1 MPKIASKAK
10 SAPKQSRRSA
20 AKQQSDQLRNIRRR
34 YERAAARY
42 ERQAESAGSER
53 EQRELLKAASNL
65 REQAQ
70 QYYVK
75 NLTISDRGTAKYKAD
90 IASGVRRGYQPSLE
104 QLAGAAQ
111 TADENRKRLIKNVL
125 NSSTGDAFYAATVQL
140 WRGTDY
146 ASRNET
152 VVAEFQK
159 RRPDLEINDVL
170 DVLDYFT
177 KVSGIDYLSP
187 EPDEEADIDS
197 KYPRY
202 KARIAAAVIQEQ
214 LLQ

>member
-1 MPKIASKAK
+1 MPKLASKAK

-42 ERQAESAGSER
+42 ERDAENASGR
-53 EQRELLKAASNL
+53 EKRELLKAASNL

-70 QYYVK
+70 QYYSK
-75 NLTISDRGTAKYKAD
+75 NLTIAKRGTAKYKAD
-90 IASGVRRGYQPSLE
+90 IARGVQRGYQPSLE

-111 TADENRKRLIKNVL
+111 TADENRERLIRNVL

-152 VVAEFQK
+152 IVAEFQK
-159 RRPDLEINDVL
+159 RRPDIEVNDVL

-177 KVSGIDYLSP
+177 QESGIDYLSP
-187 EPDEEADIDS
+187 EPDEEAGIDE
-197 KYPRY
+197 RY
-202 KARIAAAVIQEQ
+202 RVKARIGAAIVQEQ

>member
-1 MPKIASKAK
+1 MPKITSKAK

-42 ERQAESAGSER
+42 ERDAENASGR
-53 EQRELLKAASNL
+53 EKRELLKAASNL

-75 NLTISDRGTAKYKAD
+75 NLTISDRGSAKYKAD

-111 TADENRKRLIKNVL
+111 TADENRERLIKNVL

-152 VVAEFQK
+152 IVAEFHK
-159 RRPDLEINDVL
+159 RRPALEVNDVL

-177 KVSGIDYLSP
+177 QASGIDYLSP
-187 EPDEEADIDS
+187 EPDEEAGIDD
-197 KYPRY
+197 RY
-202 KARIAAAVIQEQ
+202 RVKARIGAAIIQEQ

>member
-42 ERQAESAGSER
+42 ERDAENASGR
-53 EQRELLKAASNL
+53 EKRELLKAASNL

-111 TADENRKRLIKNVL
+111 TADENRERLIKNVL

-152 VVAEFQK
+152 IVAEFQK

-177 KVSGIDYLSP
+177 QASGVDYLSP
-187 EPDEEADIDS
+187 EPDEEAGIDE
-197 KYPRY
+197 RY
-202 KARIAAAVIQEQ
+202 RIKARTGAAIIQEHI
-214 LLQ
+214 LQ

>member
-10 SAPKQSRRSA
+10 SAPKESRRSA

-42 ERQAESAGSER
+42 ERDAENASGR
-53 EQRELLKAASNL
+53 EKRELLKAASNL

-70 QYYVK
+70 QYYAK
-75 NLTISDRGTAKYKAD
+75 NLTIANRGTAKYKTD
-90 IASGVRRGYQPSLE
+90 IARGVRSGYQPSLE

-111 TADENRKRLIKNVL
+111 TANENRKRLIKNVL
-125 NSSTGDAFYAATVQL
+125 NSSTGDVFYAATVQL

-152 VVAEFQK
+152 IVAEFQK
-159 RRPDLEINDVL
+159 RRPDLNVNDVL

-177 KVSGIDYLSP
+177 QVSGIDYLSP
-187 EPDEEADIDS
+187 ELDEEAGIDE
-197 KYPRY
+197 RY
-202 KARIAAAVIQEQ
+202 RVKARIGAAITQEQ

>member
-42 ERQAESAGSER
+42 ERDAENASGR
-53 EQRELLKAASNL
+53 EKRELLKAASNL

-70 QYYVK
+70 QYYTK
-75 NLTISDRGTAKYKAD
+75 NLTIAKRGSAKYKAD
-90 IASGVRRGYQPSLE
+90 IASGVRRGYRPSVE

-111 TADENRKRLIKNVL
+111 TADENRERLIKNVL
-125 NSSTGDAFYAATVQL
+125 DSSTGDAFYAATVQL

-152 VVAEFQK
+152 IVAEFQK
-159 RRPDLEINDVL
+159 RRPDLEVNDVL

-177 KVSGIDYLSP
+177 QASGIDYLSP
-187 EPDEEADIDS
+187 EPDEEADIDG

-202 KARIAAAVIQEQ
+202 KARIGAAIVQEQ
-214 LLQ
+214 LLR

>member
-42 ERQAESAGSER
+42 ERDAVNASGR
-53 EQRELLKAASNL
+53 EKRELLKAASNL

-70 QYYVK
+70 QYYTA
-75 NLTISDRGTAKYKAD
+75 NLTIAKRGTAKYKAD
-90 IASGVRRGYQPSLE
+90 IASGVRHGYQPSLE

-111 TADENRKRLIKNVL
+111 TANENRERLIKNVL

-152 VVAEFQK
+152 IVAEFQK

-177 KVSGIDYLSP
+177 QASGIDYLEP
-187 EPDEEADIDS
+187 EPDEEAGIDE
-197 KYPRY
+197 RY
-202 KARIAAAVIQEQ
+202 RVKARTGAAIIQEQ

>member
-42 ERQAESAGSER
+42 ERDAENASGR
-53 EQRELLKAASNL
+53 EKRELLKAASNL

-70 QYYVK
+70 QYYSK
-75 NLTISDRGTAKYKAD
+75 NLTIAKRGSAKYKAD

-111 TADENRKRLIKNVL
+111 TADENRERLIKNVL

-146 ASRNET
+146 ATRNET
-152 VVAEFQK
+152 IVAEFQK
-159 RRPDLEINDVL
+159 RRPDLEVNDVL

-177 KVSGIDYLSP
+177 QASGIDYLSP
-187 EPDEEADIDS
+187 EPDEEAGIDE
-197 KYPRY
+197 RY
-202 KARIAAAVIQEQ
+202 RVKARTGAAIIQEQ

>member
-10 SAPKQSRRSA
+10 SAPKESRRSA

-65 REQAQ
+65 REQVQ

-75 NLTISDRGTAKYKAD
+75 NLTISDRGSAKYKAD
-90 IASGVRRGYQPSLE
+90 IARGVRSGYQPSLE

-111 TADENRKRLIKNVL
+111 TADENRERLIKNVL

-152 VVAEFQK
+152 IVAEFQK
-159 RRPDLEINDVL
+159 RRPDLEVNDVL
-170 DVLDYFT
+170 DVIDYFT
-177 KVSGIDYLSP
+177 RVSGIDYLEP
-187 EPDEEADIDS
+187 EPDEEAGIDE
-197 KYPRY
+197 RY
-202 KARIAAAVIQEQ
+202 RVKARIGAAIIQEQ

>member
-1 MPKIASKAK
+1 MPKVASKAK
-10 SAPKQSRRSA
+10 SGPKQSRRSA
-20 AKQQSDQLRNIRRR
+20 AKQQSDQLRNSRRR

-42 ERQAESAGSER
+42 ERQAESASGR

-65 REQAQ
+65 REQAR

-75 NLTISDRGTAKYKAD
+75 NITISDRGSSKYRAD
-90 IASGVRRGYQPSLE
+90 ISRGIQRGYQPSLE

-111 TADENRKRLIKNVL
+111 TADENRGRLIKNVL
-125 NSSTGDAFYAATVQL
+125 NSSTGDSFYAATIQL

-152 VVAEFQK
+152 IVAEFQK
-159 RRPDLEINDVL
+159 RRPDLEVNDVL
-170 DVLDYFT
+170 DVLDYFSNA
-177 KVSGIDYLSP
+177 SGIDYLSP
-187 EPDEEADIDS
+187 EPDEEAGVDE
-197 KYPRY
+197 RY
-202 KARIAAAVIQEQ
+202 RVKARIGAAIVQEQ

>member
-1 MPKIASKAK
+1 MPKVASKAK
-10 SAPKQSRRSA
+10 SRPKQSRRSA

-42 ERQAESAGSER
+42 ERQAESASGR

-65 REQAQ
+65 REQAR

-75 NLTISDRGTAKYKAD
+75 NITISDRGSSKYRAD
-90 IASGVRRGYQPSLE
+90 ISRGIQRGYQPSLE

-111 TADENRKRLIKNVL
+111 TADENRGRLIKNVL
-125 NSSTGDAFYAATVQL
+125 NSSTGDSFYAATIQL

-152 VVAEFQK
+152 IVAEFQK
-159 RRPDLEINDVL
+159 RRPDLEVNDVL
-170 DVLDYFT
+170 DVLDYFS
-177 KVSGIDYLSP
+177 KASGIDYLSP
-187 EPDEEADIDS
+187 EPDEEAGIDE
-197 KYPRY
+197 RY
-202 KARIAAAVIQEQ
+202 RVKARIGAAIVQEQ

>member
-1 MPKIASKAK
+1 MPKVASKSK

-42 ERQAESAGSER
+42 ERDAENASGR
-53 EQRELLKAASNL
+53 EKRELLKAASNL

-70 QYYVK
+70 QYYSK
-75 NLTISDRGTAKYKAD
+75 NLTIAKRGTAKYKAD
-90 IASGVRRGYQPSLE
+90 IARGVRSGYQPSLE

-111 TADENRKRLIKNVL
+111 TADENRERLIKNVL

-152 VVAEFQK
+152 IVAEFQK
-159 RRPDLEINDVL
+159 RRPDMEINDVL

-177 KVSGIDYLSP
+177 QASGIDYLSP
-187 EPDEEADIDS
+187 EPDEEAGIDE
-197 KYPRY
+197 RY
-202 KARIAAAVIQEQ
+202 RVKARIGAAIIQEQ

>member
-1 MPKIASKAK
+1 MPKIGSKAK

-42 ERQAESAGSER
+42 ERDAENASGR
-53 EQRELLKAASNL
+53 EKRELLKAASNL

-75 NLTISDRGTAKYKAD
+75 NLTISKRGTAKYKAD
-90 IASGVRRGYQPSLE
+90 IKRSVQRGYQPSLE

-111 TADENRKRLIKNVL
+111 TADENRERLIKNVL

-152 VVAEFQK
+152 IVAEFQK

-177 KVSGIDYLSP
+177 QASGIDYLSP
-187 EPDEEADIDS
+187 EPDEEAGIDE
-197 KYPRY
+197 RY
-202 KARIAAAVIQEQ
+202 RIKARTGAAIIQEHI
-214 LLQ
+214 LQ

>member
-1 MPKIASKAK
+1 MPKVASKAK
-10 SAPKQSRRSA
+10 SGPKQSRRSA

-42 ERQAESAGSER
+42 ERDAENASGR
-53 EQRELLKAASNL
+53 EKRELLKAASNL

-75 NLTISDRGTAKYKAD
+75 NITISDRGTAKYKAD
-90 IASGVRRGYQPSLE
+90 IARGVQRGYQLSLE

-111 TADENRKRLIKNVL
+111 TADENRERLIKNVL

-146 ASRNET
+146 ASRDET
-152 VVAEFQK
+152 IVAEFQK
-159 RRPDLEINDVL
+159 RRPDLEVNDVL
-170 DVLDYFT
+170 DVLDYFS
-177 KVSGIDYLSP
+177 KASGIDYLSP
-187 EPDEEADIDS
+187 ELDEEAGIDE
-197 KYPRY
+197 RY
-202 KARIAAAVIQEQ
+202 RVKARIGAAIVQER

>member
-1 MPKIASKAK
+1 MPKVASKAK
-10 SAPKQSRRSA
+10 SGPKQSRRSA

-42 ERQAESAGSER
+42 ERQAESASGR

-65 REQAQ
+65 REQAR

-75 NLTISDRGTAKYKAD
+75 NIAISDRGSSKYRAD
-90 IASGVRRGYQPSLE
+90 ISRGIQRGYQPSLE

-111 TADENRKRLIKNVL
+111 TADENRGRLIKNVL
-125 NSSTGDAFYAATVQL
+125 NSSTGDSFYAATIQL

-152 VVAEFQK
+152 IVAEFQK
-159 RRPDLEINDVL
+159 RRPDLEVNDVL
-170 DVLDYFT
+170 DVLDYFS
-177 KVSGIDYLSP
+177 KASGIDYLSP
-187 EPDEEADIDS
+187 EPDEEAGIDE
-197 KYPRY
+197 RY
-202 KARIAAAVIQEQ
+202 RVKARIGAAIVQEQ

>member
-1 MPKIASKAK
+1 MPKLASKAK

-42 ERQAESAGSER
+42 ERDAENASGR
-53 EQRELLKAASNL
+53 EKRELLKAASNL

-70 QYYVK
+70 QYYAA
-75 NLTISDRGTAKYKAD
+75 NLTIAKRGTAKYKAD
-90 IASGVRRGYQPSLE
+90 IARGVRRGYQPSFE
-104 QLAGAAQ
+104 QLAGAAK
-111 TADENRKRLIKNVL
+111 TADENRERLIRNVL

-146 ASRNET
+146 ATRNET
-152 VVAEFQK
+152 IVAEFQK
-159 RRPDLEINDVL
+159 RRPDIEVNDVL
-170 DVLDYFT
+170 DVLYYFSRE
-177 KVSGIDYLSP
+177 SGIDYLSP
-187 EPDEEADIDS
+187 DPDEEAGIDE
-197 KYPRY
+197 RY
-202 KARIAAAVIQEQ
+202 RVKARIGAVIVQEQ

>member
-1 MPKIASKAK
+1 MPKVASKAK
-10 SAPKQSRRSA
+10 SGPKQSRRSA

-42 ERQAESAGSER
+42 ERQAESASGR

-65 REQAQ
+65 REQAR

-75 NLTISDRGTAKYKAD
+75 NITISDRGSSKYRAD
-90 IASGVRRGYQPSLE
+90 ISRGIQRGYQPSLE

-111 TADENRKRLIKNVL
+111 TADENRERLIKNVL

-152 VVAEFQK
+152 IVAEFQK
-159 RRPDLEINDVL
+159 RRPDLEVNDVL
-170 DVLDYFT
+170 DVLDYFS
-177 KVSGIDYLSP
+177 KASGIDYLSP
-187 EPDEEADIDS
+187 EPDEEAGVDE
-197 KYPRY
+197 RY
-202 KARIAAAVIQEQ
+202 RVKARIGAAIVQEQ

>member
-1 MPKIASKAK
+1 MPKAASKAK
-10 SAPKQSRRSA
+10 SAPKESRRSA
-20 AKQQSDQLRNIRRR
+20 AKQQSDKLRNIRRR

-42 ERQAESAGSER
+42 ERQAENASGR

-75 NLTISDRGTAKYKAD
+75 NLTISDRGSSKYRSD
-90 IASGVRRGYQPSLE
+90 VSRGIQRGYQPSLE

-111 TADENRKRLIKNVL
+111 TADENRERLIKNVL
-125 NSSTGDAFYAATVQL
+125 NSSTGDSFYAATVQL

-146 ASRNET
+146 ATRNET
-152 VVAEFQK
+152 IVEEFQK
-159 RRPDLEINDVL
+159 RRPDLEVNDVL

-177 KVSGIDYLSP
+177 RASGIDYLSP
-187 EPDEEADIDS
+187 EPDEEAGIDE
-197 KYPRY
+197 RY
-202 KARIAAAVIQEQ
+202 RLKARTGAAIVQEQ
-214 LLQ
+214 LLR

>member
-10 SAPKQSRRSA
+10 SAPKESRRSA

-42 ERQAESAGSER
+42 ERDAENASGR
-53 EQRELLKAASNL
+53 EKRELLKAASNL

-75 NLTISDRGTAKYKAD
+75 NITIADRGSAKYKAD
-90 IASGVRRGYQPSLE
+90 IAQGVRRGYQPSLE
-104 QLAGAAQ
+104 QLAGSAQ
-111 TADENRKRLIKNVL
+111 TADENRERLIKNVL

-152 VVAEFQK
+152 IVAEFQK

-177 KVSGIDYLSP
+177 QASGIDYLEP
-187 EPDEEADIDS
+187 EPDEEAGIDE
-197 KYPRY
+197 RY
-202 KARIAAAVIQEQ
+202 RVKARTGAAIIQEQ

>member
-42 ERQAESAGSER
+42 ERDAENASGR
-53 EQRELLKAASNL
+53 EKRELLKAASNL

-70 QYYVK
+70 QYYTV
-75 NLTISDRGTAKYKAD
+75 NLTIAKRGTAKYKAD

-111 TADENRKRLIKNVL
+111 TADENRERLIKNVL

-152 VVAEFQK
+152 IVAEFQK

-177 KVSGIDYLSP
+177 QASGIDYLSP
-187 EPDEEADIDS
+187 EPDEEADIDG

-202 KARIAAAVIQEQ
+202 KARIGAAIVQEQ
-214 LLQ
+214 LLR

>member
-1 MPKIASKAK
+1 MPKVASKAK
-10 SAPKQSRRSA
+10 SGPKQSRRSA

-42 ERQAESAGSER
+42 ERQAESASGR

-65 REQAQ
+65 REQAR

-75 NLTISDRGTAKYKAD
+75 NITISDRGSSKYRAD
-90 IASGVRRGYQPSLE
+90 ISRGIQRGYQPSLE

-111 TADENRKRLIKNVL
+111 TADENRERLIKNVL

-152 VVAEFQK
+152 IVAEFQK
-159 RRPDLEINDVL
+159 RRPDLEVNDVL
-170 DVLDYFT
+170 DVLDYFS
-177 KVSGIDYLSP
+177 KASGIDYLSP
-187 EPDEEADIDS
+187 EPDEEAGIDE
-197 KYPRY
+197 RY
-202 KARIAAAVIQEQ
+202 RVKARIGAAVVQEQ

>member
-1 MPKIASKAK
+1 MPKVTSKAK
-10 SAPKQSRRSA
+10 SGPKQSRRSA

-42 ERQAESAGSER
+42 ERQAESASGR

-65 REQAQ
+65 REQAR

-75 NLTISDRGTAKYKAD
+75 NITISVRGSSKYRAD
-90 IASGVRRGYQPSLE
+90 VSRGIQRGYQPSLE

-111 TADENRKRLIKNVL
+111 TADENRGRLIKNVL
-125 NSSTGDAFYAATVQL
+125 NSSTGDSFYAATIQL

-152 VVAEFQK
+152 IVAEFQK
-159 RRPDLEINDVL
+159 RRPDLEVNDVL
-170 DVLDYFT
+170 DVLDYFS
-177 KVSGIDYLSP
+177 KASGIDYLSP
-187 EPDEEADIDS
+187 EPDEEAGIDE
-197 KYPRY
+197 RY
-202 KARIAAAVIQEQ
+202 RVKARIGAAIVQEQ

>member
-42 ERQAESAGSER
+42 ERYAENASGR
-53 EQRELLKAASNL
+53 EKRELLKAASNL

-75 NLTISDRGTAKYKAD
+75 NLTISDRGSAKYNSD
-90 IASGVRRGYQPSLE
+90 IARGVQRGYQPSLE

-111 TADENRKRLIKNVL
+111 TADENRERLIKNVL
-125 NSSTGDAFYAATVQL
+125 DSSTGDAFYAATVQL

-152 VVAEFQK
+152 IVAEFKK
-159 RRPDLEINDVL
+159 RRPDLEVNDVL

-177 KVSGIDYLSP
+177 QASGIDYLSP
-187 EPDEEADIDS
+187 EPDEEAGIDE
-197 KYPRY
+197 RY
-202 KARIAAAVIQEQ
+202 RVKARIGAAIVQEQ

>member
-1 MPKIASKAK
+1 MPKLASKAK

-42 ERQAESAGSER
+42 ERDAENASGR
-53 EQRELLKAASNL
+53 EKRELLKAASNL

-70 QYYVK
+70 QYYSK
-75 NLTISDRGTAKYKAD
+75 NLTIAKRGTAKYKAD
-90 IASGVRRGYQPSLE
+90 IARGVQRGYQPSIE

-111 TADENRKRLIKNVL
+111 TADENRERLIRNVL

-152 VVAEFQK
+152 IVAEFQK
-159 RRPDLEINDVL
+159 RRPDLEVNDVL

-177 KVSGIDYLSP
+177 RASGIDYLSP
-187 EPDEEADIDS
+187 EPDEEADIDGR
-197 KYPRY
+197 YPRY
-202 KARIAAAVIQEQ
+202 KARIGAAIIQEQ

>member
-1 MPKIASKAK
+1 MPKVASKAK

-42 ERQAESAGSER
+42 ERDAESASGR
-53 EQRELLKAASNL
+53 EKRELLKAASNL

-70 QYYVK
+70 QYYVE
-75 NLTISDRGTAKYKAD
+75 NLTISARGTAKYKAD
-90 IASGVRRGYQPSLE
+90 ITSGVRRGYQPSLE

-111 TADENRKRLIKNVL
+111 TADENRERLIKNVL
-125 NSSTGDAFYAATVQL
+125 DSSTGDAFYAATVQL

-152 VVAEFQK
+152 IVAEFQK
-159 RRPDLEINDVL
+159 RRPDLEVNDVL

-177 KVSGIDYLSP
+177 QASGIDYLSP
-187 EPDEEADIDS
+187 EPDEEAGIDE
-197 KYPRY
+197 RY
-202 KARIAAAVIQEQ
+202 RVKARTGAAIIQEQ
-214 LLQ
+214 LLR

>member
-42 ERQAESAGSER
+42 ERDAENASGR
-53 EQRELLKAASNL
+53 EKRELLKAASNL

-90 IASGVRRGYQPSLE
+90 IARSVLRGYQPSLE

-111 TADENRKRLIKNVL
+111 TADENRERLIKNVL
-125 NSSTGDAFYAATVQL
+125 DSSTGDAFYAATVQL

-152 VVAEFQK
+152 IVAEFQK

-170 DVLDYFT
+170 DVLDYFM
-177 KVSGIDYLSP
+177 KVSGIDFLSP
-187 EPDEEADIDS
+187 EPDEEANIDE
-197 KYPRY
+197 KYSRY
-202 KARIAAAVIQEQ
+202 KARIGAAIIQEQ

>member
-42 ERQAESAGSER
+42 ERDAENASGR
-53 EQRELLKAASNL
+53 EKRELLKAASNL

-75 NLTISDRGTAKYKAD
+75 NLTIAKRNTAKYKAD
-90 IASGVRRGYQPSLE
+90 IASGVRRGFQPSLE
-104 QLAGAAQ
+104 QLAGAAK
-111 TADENRKRLIKNVL
+111 TADENRERLIKNVL

-152 VVAEFQK
+152 IVAEFQK
-159 RRPDLEINDVL
+159 RRPDLEVNDVL

-177 KVSGIDYLSP
+177 QVSGIDYLSP
-187 EPDEEADIDS
+187 EPDEEAGIDE
-197 KYPRY
+197 RY
-202 KARIAAAVIQEQ
+202 RVKARTGAAIIQKQ

>member
-10 SAPKQSRRSA
+10 SAPKESRRSA
-20 AKQQSDQLRNIRRR
+20 AKQQSDKLRNIRRR

-42 ERQAESAGSER
+42 ERDAENASGR
-53 EQRELLKAASNL
+53 EKRELLKAASNL

-70 QYYVK
+70 QYYSK
-75 NLTISDRGTAKYKAD
+75 NLTTAKRGTDKYKDD
-90 IASGVRRGYQPSLE
+90 IARGVRSGYQPSLE

-111 TADENRKRLIKNVL
+111 TADENRERLIKNVL

-152 VVAEFQK
+152 IVEEFQK
-159 RRPDLEINDVL
+159 RRPDLEVGDVL

-177 KVSGIDYLSP
+177 QASGIDYLSS
-187 EPDEEADIDS
+187 EPDEEAGIDE
-197 KYPRY
+197 RY
-202 KARIAAAVIQEQ
+202 RVKARIGAAIIQEQ

>member
-1 MPKIASKAK
+1 MPKIASKVK

-42 ERQAESAGSER
+42 ERDAENASGR
-53 EQRELLKAASNL
+53 EKRELLKAASNL

-70 QYYVK
+70 QYYSV
-75 NLTISDRGTAKYKAD
+75 NLTIAKRGTAKYKAD
-90 IASGVRRGYQPSLE
+90 IARGVQRGYQPSLE

-111 TADENRKRLIKNVL
+111 TADENRERLIRNVL

-152 VVAEFQK
+152 IVAEFQK
-159 RRPDLEINDVL
+159 RRPDIEVNDVL

-177 KVSGIDYLSP
+177 QVSGIDYLSP
-187 EPDEEADIDS
+187 EPDEEAGIDE
-197 KYPRY
+197 RY
-202 KARIAAAVIQEQ
+202 RVKARIGAAIVQEQ
-214 LLQ
+214 FLQ

>member
-10 SAPKQSRRSA
+10 SAPKESRRSA

-42 ERQAESAGSER
+42 ERDAENASGR
-53 EQRELLKAASNL
+53 EKRELLKAASNL

-75 NLTISDRGTAKYKAD
+75 NLTISDRGTDKYKAD
-90 IASGVRRGYQPSLE
+90 IARGVRSGYQPSLE

-111 TADENRKRLIKNVL
+111 TADENRERIIKNVL

-146 ASRNET
+146 ANRNET
-152 VVAEFQK
+152 IVEEFQK
-159 RRPDLEINDVL
+159 RRPDLEVGDVL

-177 KVSGIDYLSP
+177 QASGIDYLEP
-187 EPDEEADIDS
+187 EPDEEAGIDE
-197 KYPRY
+197 RY
-202 KARIAAAVIQEQ
+202 RAKARIGAAIIQEQ

>member
-1 MPKIASKAK
+1 MPKVASKAK

-20 AKQQSDQLRNIRRR
+20 AKQQSDRLRNIRRR

-42 ERQAESAGSER
+42 ERDAENASGR
-53 EQRELLKAASNL
+53 EKRELLKAASNL
-65 REQAQ
+65 REQAR

-75 NLTISDRGTAKYKAD
+75 NLTIADRGSVKYKAD
-90 IASGVRRGYQPSLE
+90 VASGVRRGYQPSLE
-104 QLAGAAQ
+104 QLAGAAR
-111 TADENRKRLIKNVL
+111 TADENRERLIKNVL

-152 VVAEFQK
+152 IVAEFQK
-159 RRPDLEINDVL
+159 RRPDLEVNDVL

-177 KVSGIDYLSP
+177 QASGIDYLSP
-187 EPDEEADIDS
+187 EPDEEAGIDE
-197 KYPRY
+197 RY
-202 KARIAAAVIQEQ
+202 RVKARTGAAIIQEQ

>member
-1 MPKIASKAK
+1 MPKVASKAK
-10 SAPKQSRRSA
+10 SGPKQSRRSA

-42 ERQAESAGSER
+42 ERQAESASGR
-53 EQRELLKAASNL
+53 EKRELLKAASNL

-75 NLTISDRGTAKYKAD
+75 HITISDRGTAKYKAD
-90 IASGVRRGYQPSLE
+90 IARGVQRGYQPSLE

-111 TADENRKRLIKNVL
+111 TADENRERLIKNVL

-152 VVAEFQK
+152 IVAEFQK
-159 RRPDLEINDVL
+159 RRPDLEVNDVL
-170 DVLDYFT
+170 DVLDYFS
-177 KVSGIDYLSP
+177 KASGIDYLSP
-187 EPDEEADIDS
+187 EPDEEAGIDE
-197 KYPRY
+197 RY
-202 KARIAAAVIQEQ
+202 RVKARIGAAVVQEQ

>member
-1 MPKIASKAK
+1 MPKLASKAK

-42 ERQAESAGSER
+42 ERDAENASGR
-53 EQRELLKAASNL
+53 EKRELLKAASNL

-70 QYYVK
+70 QYYSA
-75 NLTISDRGTAKYKAD
+75 NLTIAKRGTAKYKAD
-90 IASGVRRGYQPSLE
+90 IARGVQRGYQPSLE

-111 TADENRKRLIKNVL
+111 TADENRERLIRNVL

-152 VVAEFQK
+152 IVAEFQK
-159 RRPDLEINDVL
+159 RRPDIEVNDVL

-177 KVSGIDYLSP
+177 RASGIDYLSP
-187 EPDEEADIDS
+187 EPDEEAGIDE
-197 KYPRY
+197 RY
-202 KARIAAAVIQEQ
+202 RVKARIGAAIVQEQ

>member
-42 ERQAESAGSER
+42 ERDAENASGR
-53 EQRELLKAASNL
+53 EKRELLKAASNL

-75 NLTISDRGTAKYKAD
+75 NLTISDRGSAKYKAD

-111 TADENRKRLIKNVL
+111 TADENRERLIKNVL

-146 ASRNET
+146 ATRNET
-152 VVAEFQK
+152 IVAEFQK

-177 KVSGIDYLSP
+177 QASGIDYLSP
-187 EPDEEADIDS
+187 EPDEEADIDG

-202 KARIAAAVIQEQ
+202 KARIGAAIVQEQ

>member
-10 SAPKQSRRSA
+10 SAPKESRRSA

-42 ERQAESAGSER
+42 ERDAENASGR
-53 EQRELLKAASNL
+53 EKRELLKAASNL

-70 QYYVK
+70 QYYAE
-75 NLTISDRGTAKYKAD
+75 NLTIAKRGTAKYKTD
-90 IASGVRRGYQPSLE
+90 IARGVRIGYQPSLE

-111 TADENRKRLIKNVL
+111 TANENRERLIKTVL
-125 NSSTGDAFYAATVQL
+125 NSSTGDVFYAATVQL

-152 VVAEFQK
+152 IVAEFQK
-159 RRPDLEINDVL
+159 RRPDLKVNDVL

-177 KVSGIDYLSP
+177 QVSGIDYLSP
-187 EPDEEADIDS
+187 ELDEEAGIDE
-197 KYPRY
+197 RY
-202 KARIAAAVIQEQ
+202 RVNARIGAAITQEQ

>member
-1 MPKIASKAK
+1 MPEIASKAK
-10 SAPKQSRRSA
+10 SAPKESRRSA
-20 AKQQSDQLRNIRRR
+20 AKQQSDKLRNIRRR

-42 ERQAESAGSER
+42 ERDAENASGR
-53 EQRELLKAASNL
+53 EKRELLKAASNL

-70 QYYVK
+70 KYYTA
-75 NLTISDRGTAKYKAD
+75 NLTIAKHGTAKYKAD
-90 IASGVRRGYQPSLE
+90 IARGVRSGYQPSLE

-111 TADENRKRLIKNVL
+111 TADENRERLIKNVL

-146 ASRNET
+146 ASRDET
-152 VVAEFQK
+152 IVAEFQK
-159 RRPDLEINDVL
+159 RKPDLEINDVL

-187 EPDEEADIDS
+187 EPDEEAGIDE
-197 KYPRY
+197 RY
-202 KARIAAAVIQEQ
+202 RVKARIGAAIIQEQ

>member
-1 MPKIASKAK
+1 MPKVASKAK
-10 SAPKQSRRSA
+10 SGPKQSRRSA

-42 ERQAESAGSER
+42 ERQAESASGR

-65 REQAQ
+65 REQAR

-75 NLTISDRGTAKYKAD
+75 NITISDRGSSKYRAD
-90 IASGVRRGYQPSLE
+90 ISRGIQRGYQPSLE

-111 TADENRKRLIKNVL
+111 TADENRERLIKNVL

-152 VVAEFQK
+152 IVAEFQK
-159 RRPDLEINDVL
+159 RRPDLEVNDVL
-170 DVLDYFT
+170 DVLDYFS
-177 KVSGIDYLSP
+177 KASGIDYLSP
-187 EPDEEADIDS
+187 EPDEEAGIDE
-197 KYPRY
+197 RY
-202 KARIAAAVIQEQ
+202 RVKARIGAAIVQEQ

>member
-1 MPKIASKAK
+1 MPKIASKAE
-10 SAPKQSRRSA
+10 SAPKESRRSA
-20 AKQQSDQLRNIRRR
+20 AKQQSDKLRNIRRR

-42 ERQAESAGSER
+42 ERDAEKASGR
-53 EQRELLKAASNL
+53 EKSELLKAASNL

-70 QYYVK
+70 KYYAA
-75 NLTISDRGTAKYKAD
+75 NLTIAKRGSAQYKRD
-90 IASGVRRGYQPSLE
+90 IESGVQRGYQPSLE

-111 TADENRKRLIKNVL
+111 TADENRERLIKNVL

-159 RRPDLEINDVL
+159 RRPDIEVNDVL

-177 KVSGIDYLSP
+177 QASGIDYLAP
-187 EPDEEADIDS
+187 EPDEEAGDDE
-197 KYPRY
+197 RY
-202 KARIAAAVIQEQ
+202 RVKARTGAAIVQEQ

>member
-1 MPKIASKAK
+1 MPKVASKAK

-34 YERAAARY
+34 YERAAERY
-42 ERQAESAGSER
+42 ERDAENASGR
-53 EQRELLKAASNL
+53 EKRELLKAASNL

-70 QYYVK
+70 QYFSK
-75 NLTISDRGTAKYKAD
+75 NLTIAKRGTAKYKAD
-90 IASGVRRGYQPSLE
+90 IARGVQRGYQPSIE

-111 TADENRKRLIKNVL
+111 TADENRKRLIRNVL

-152 VVAEFQK
+152 IVAEFQK
-159 RRPDLEINDVL
+159 RRPDLEVNDVL
-170 DVLDYFT
+170 DVLDYFAR
-177 KVSGIDYLSP
+177 VSGIDYLSP
-187 EPDEEADIDS
+187 EPDEEAGIDE
-197 KYPRY
+197 RY
-202 KARIAAAVIQEQ
+202 RVKARTGAAIVQEQ

>member
-10 SAPKQSRRSA
+10 SAPKESRRSA

-42 ERQAESAGSER
+42 ERDAENASGR
-53 EQRELLKAASNL
+53 EKRELLKAASNL

-75 NLTISDRGTAKYKAD
+75 NITIADRGSAKYKAD
-90 IASGVRRGYQPSLE
+90 IAQGVRRGYQPSLE

-111 TADENRKRLIKNVL
+111 TADENRERLIKNVL

-152 VVAEFQK
+152 IVAEFQK
-159 RRPDLEINDVL
+159 RRPDLEISDVL
-170 DVLDYFT
+170 DVLDYFAQA
-177 KVSGIDYLSP
+177 SGIDYLEP
-187 EPDEEADIDS
+187 EPDEEAGIDE
-197 KYPRY
+197 RY
-202 KARIAAAVIQEQ
+202 RVKARTGAAIIQEQ

>member
-10 SAPKQSRRSA
+10 SAPKESRRSA

-70 QYYVK
+70 QYYTA
-75 NLTISDRGTAKYKAD
+75 NLTIAKRGTAKYKAE
-90 IASGVRRGYQPSLE
+90 IARGVRSGYQPSLE

-111 TADENRKRLIKNVL
+111 TADENRERLIKNVL

-152 VVAEFQK
+152 IVAEFQK
-159 RRPDLEINDVL
+159 RRHDLEINDVL

-177 KVSGIDYLSP
+177 QASGIDYLSP
-187 EPDEEADIDS
+187 EPDEEAGIDE
-197 KYPRY
+197 RY
-202 KARIAAAVIQEQ
+202 RVKARIGAAIIQEQ